1 MKLKHIAVPLL
12 AMSSFSALANE
23 EVSQSPVSFS
33 VFLGIATGGE
43 KLASIRYDDDSSDS
57 IKAGSG
63 LALGGGLNYQINSD
77 WSVQS
82 NLAYFFDSDNADNA
96 DIAITRLTLDVIPY
110 YQINDDFKVGT
121 GITYH
126 LNPEFEYDFTNDAN
140 YNINF
145 DNALG
150 LVASVGYELQSINSW
165 LEIRYTALDYEASKV
180 KVANFSMDAQG
191 EKVDANHFALNF
203 HYQF

>member
-1 MKLKHIAVPLL
+1 MKLKYIALPFL

-43 KLASIRYDDDSSDS
+43 KLASIQYDDDSSDS

-82 NLAYFFDSDNADNA
+82 NLGYFFDSDNADNA

-110 YQINDDFKVGT
+110 YQINDDFKVGA

-126 LNPEFEYDFTNDAN
+126 INPEFEYDFTNDAN

-145 DNALG
+145 DNAMG

-180 KVANFSMDAQG
+180 RVADFSMNAQG
-191 EKVDANHFALNF
+191 AKVDANHFALNF